1 MKRWLKL
8 TLAAVLV
15 FSTLLVPS
23 RAHADVAPPKYPPG
37 SNPQPGSEVTQVR
50 MMAETVLIDVQ
61 ANAPSDSLGKAR
73 VSADFTMHNL
83 GSQTE
88 VMNVGFPISSNDGS
102 FEYPEITN
110 VDVKVNSITVI
121 THRTSGS
128 GLRYSDDTVPWAEF
142 EATFPPGQDVSIQI
156 SYTLDGTGEYPYV
169 AYYYILATG
178 AGWKDNIGSADII
191 LRLPYEAN
199 PQNLILDTQIGWSQT
214 TPGGV
219 FSGNE
224 MRWHYENLEPTIGNN
239 IEISLVMPSAWKKV
253 LTELDNIGLNP
264 DDGEAWGRLG
274 KIYKEITLLRRA
286 LRQDAGGQELY
297 HLSIQAYEKAV
308 TLLPEDALWHA
319 GFAELL
325 YLHYYW
331 DIRFVN
337 PGDNADMLH
346 ALEELNRSIEL
357 DPNNVK
363 ARSLLD
369 DISYALPEAVS
380 KDNDRYLLLWL
391 TATPTPA
398 QVIPTETP
406 TLTATAAP
414 SATPIPTRMAGETP
428 APTANPKQPFCS
440 SALLIPVGIG
450 LVISHWHK
458 RRKIFSK

>member
-8 TLAAVLV
+8 TLVAVLV

-23 RAHADVAPPKYPPG
+23 RAYADVAPPMNPPG
-37 SNPQPGSEVTQVR
+37 SNPKPGSEVTQVR
-50 MMAETVLIDVQ
+50 MIAETVLIDVQ
-61 ANAPSDSLGKAR
+61 ANAPADSLGKAR
-73 VSADFTMHNL
+73 VSADFTMRNL

-88 VMNVGFPISSNDGS
+88 VMNVGFPISNNDG
-102 FEYPEITN
+102 FFVYPDITN
-110 VDVKVNSITVI
+110 LDVKVNGNTVQ

-128 GLRYSDDTVPWAEF
+128 DPRYGDDTVPWAEF
-142 EATFPPGQDVSIQI
+142 EATFPPGQDVSIQV
-156 SYTLDGTGEYPYV
+156 SYTLEGTGEYPYV

-178 AGWKDNIGSADII
+178 AGWKDTIGSADII

-219 FSGNE
+219 FSSNE
-224 MRWHYENLEPTIGNN
+224 MRWHYENLEPTNENN

-253 LTELDNIGLNP
+253 LTERDNVSRNP

-346 ALEELNRSIEL
+346 ALEELNRSI
-357 DPNNVK
+357 
-363 ARSLLD
+363 
-369 DISYALPEAVS
+369 
-380 KDNDRYLLLWL
+380 
-391 TATPTPA
+391 
-398 QVIPTETP
+398 
-406 TLTATAAP
+406 
-414 SATPIPTRMAGETP
+414 
-428 APTANPKQPFCS
+428 
-440 SALLIPVGIG
+440 
-450 LVISHWHK
+450 
-458 RRKIFSK
+458 

>member
-23 RAHADVAPPKYPPG
+23 RAHADIAPPMKPPG

-61 ANAPSDSLGKAR
+61 ANAPSESLGKAR
-73 VSADFTMHNL
+73 VSADFTMRNL

-110 VDVKVNSITVI
+110 VDVKVNSNTVLI
-121 THRTSGS
+121 HRTSGS
-128 GLRYSDDTVPWAEF
+128 GPRYSDDTVPWEEF
-142 EATFPPGQDVSIQI
+142 EATFSPGQDVSIQV

-253 LTELDNIGLNP
+253 LTEHDNISHNP
-264 DDGEAWGRLG
+264 DDGEAWGRLA

-428 APTANPKQPFCS
+428 TPTANPKMPFCS
-440 SALLIPVGIG
+440 SALLIPLGIG
-450 LVISHWHK
+450 LVIANWHK
-458 RRKIFSK
+458 RRKISSK